1 MYRLFSACTKQ
12 AKANVRRWWWGV
24 GRVLL
29 LLRWRRSAA
38 PKTGKTGSTAP
49 KTEKTGSRG
58 ALAPGFQN
66 RKKTGKNR
74 EKPGN
79 RKNREPPQKPGL
91 PVKPGGYLLE
101 CNLEILPRHAIVREY
116 SGHLA
121 CEECEVSV

>member
-1 MYRLFSACTKQ
+1 MYLYVTDIYIHSVHVQSKQ
-12 AKANVRRWWWGV
+12 KQMCDGGGGGV

-66 RKKTGKNR
+66 QKKPGKTGKNR
-74 EKPGN
+74 ETGN
-79 RKNREPPQKPGL
+79 NWEPPQKLGL
-91 PVKPGGYLLE
+91 PVKPGG
-101 CNLEILPRHAIVREY
+101 
-116 SGHLA
+116 
-121 CEECEVSV
+121 

>member
-1 MYRLFSACTKQ
+1 MYLYVTDIYIHSVHVQSKQ
-12 AKANVRRWWWGV
+12 KQMCDGGGGGV

-66 RKKTGKNR
+66 RKNRETGKNR
-74 EKPGN
+74 E
-79 RKNREPPQKPGL
+79 PPPNPGL
-91 PVKPGGYLLE
+91 PVKPGG
-101 CNLEILPRHAIVREY
+101 
-116 SGHLA
+116 
-121 CEECEVSV
+121 